1 MLRPDIGEA
10 IGRKLDGPG
19 YRIFGI
25 DEENGLVPLNRPG
38 PLNGRNWN
46 NLFVTLERFE
56 RAGLHAFVPGRVGP
70 SPARE
75 DRCLLGKA
83 ANCPYDRDWSTGSA
97 DDRLLLGPQRCP
109 RFLPPFA
116 RTGPCVPPR
125 TGADPMC
132 GIAGFFDPSRGMDVL
147 RRMTDEIAARGPDDS
162 GHHLADG
169 VGLGHRRLS
178 ILDLSPLGHQPMRF
192 EHLVT
197 VYNGEIYNF
206 REVADDLSA
215 KGYTFSS
222 ASDTEVLLKAFHCW
236 GPRCVERFTGMFAI
250 AIWDERER
258 ALYLIRD
265 RAGVKPLYYT
275 IDGDRIGFG
284 STLKALGPY
293 LSPERRGAIDPDALS
308 EFLANGFI
316 GSGLSILAGVHKVP
330 QAHVLKFAGGRL
342 TSERYWDVSFAGDPA
357 WATRSMD
364 DLVDE
369 LEEIAIRAFRYR
381 MVSDVPVGVFLSG
394 GVDSSLVAAIL
405 SRHQGPLS
413 TFTIGF
419 EERSHDESA
428 DAQRIAAHL
437 GTRHVEAT
445 LTPGHSH
452 AILDRLYDIYDE
464 PQGDNAGLPISFV
477 SELAA
482 SHGAK
487 VVLSADAGDE
497 LFGGYTRYI
506 EFYRRW
512 AQLRRLGRPGRA
524 AARTAL
530 RLGAPLL
537 GDARDEQAARFGQ
550 LLVEQP
556 FLSFMQRR
564 IADSS
569 SRDLA
574 RIFPRY
580 RERLT
585 AGGEGEL
592 IDQMCEWDFKH
603 YMADNILI
611 KVDRATM
618 FHSIEG
624 REPFLDHRLVE
635 FAARVPAKFK
645 IDRAGG
651 TKLILKHLLGRYLP
665 RPLFDLPKRGFS
677 APLAPWAKDHYQDR
691 FADALG
697 ADTGFFDPAQMNRLI
712 DRYRTGGP
720 LSYGLLWRLFSF
732 QTWYRHWN
740 TP

>member
-1 MLRPDIGEA
+1 
-10 IGRKLDGPG
+10 
-19 YRIFGI
+19 
-25 DEENGLVPLNRPG
+25 
-38 PLNGRNWN
+38 
-46 NLFVTLERFE
+46 
-56 RAGLHAFVPGRVGP
+56 
-70 SPARE
+70 
-75 DRCLLGKA
+75 
-83 ANCPYDRDWSTGSA
+83 
-97 DDRLLLGPQRCP
+97 
-109 RFLPPFA
+109 
-116 RTGPCVPPR
+116 
-125 TGADPMC
+125 MC
-132 GIAGFFDPSRGMDVL
+132 GIAGFFDPTRGMDVL
-147 RRMTDEIAARGPDDS
+147 RRMTDAIAARGPDDS

-206 REVADDLSA
+206 REIADDLSA
-215 KGYTFSS
+215 RGYTFSS

-250 AIWDERER
+250 AIWDETER

-275 IDGDRIGFG
+275 HHEGRIAFG
-284 STLKALGPY
+284 STLKALRPY
-293 LSPERRGAIDPDALS
+293 LSPEQRAAIDADALS

-316 GSGLSILAGVHKVP
+316 SSGLSILAGVRKVP
-330 QAHVLKFAGGRL
+330 QAHILKFVNGQL
-342 TSERYWDVSFAGDPA
+342 TADRYWDVHFAGDPA

-364 DLVDE
+364 DMVDE
-369 LEEIAIRAFRYR
+369 LEGIAIRAFRYR
-381 MVSDVPVGVFLSG
+381 MVADVPVGVFLSG

-405 SRHQGPLS
+405 SRHQGPLK

-419 EERSHDESA
+419 AEKSHDESG
-428 DAQRIAAHL
+428 DARRIAAHL
-437 GTRHVEAT
+437 GTDHVEAT
-445 LTPGHSH
+445 LTPEHSH

-477 SELAA
+477 SQLAA

-497 LFGGYTRYI
+497 LFGGYTRYGQ
-506 EFYRRW
+506 FYRRW
-512 AQLRRLGRPGRA
+512 AQLQRLGRSGRG
-524 AARTAL
+524 AARTLL
-530 RLGAPLL
+530 RLGSPFLS
-537 GDARDEQAARFGQ
+537 DARDEQASRFGS
-550 LLVEQP
+550 LLAEQP

-564 IADSS
+564 VAESS
-569 SRDLA
+569 ARDLA
-574 RIFPRY
+574 RVFPRY

-585 AGGEGEL
+585 AATDGEL
-592 IDQMCEWDFKH
+592 LDQMCEWDFKH

-635 FAARVPAKFK
+635 FAARVPAQFK
-645 IDRAGG
+645 VGAGDG
-651 TKLILKHLLGRYLP
+651 TKLILKRLLERYLP

-677 APLAPWAKDHYQDR
+677 APLGTWAQDHYQER

-697 ADTGFFDPAQMNRLI
+697 ADTGFFDRAQMTRLI
-712 DRYRTGGP
+712 DRYRAGKP

-732 QTWYRHWN
+732 QTWYRHWSEQGN
-740 TP
+740 GG

>member
-1 MLRPDIGEA
+1 
-10 IGRKLDGPG
+10 
-19 YRIFGI
+19 
-25 DEENGLVPLNRPG
+25 
-38 PLNGRNWN
+38 
-46 NLFVTLERFE
+46 
-56 RAGLHAFVPGRVGP
+56 
-70 SPARE
+70 
-75 DRCLLGKA
+75 
-83 ANCPYDRDWSTGSA
+83 
-97 DDRLLLGPQRCP
+97 
-109 RFLPPFA
+109 
-116 RTGPCVPPR
+116 
-125 TGADPMC
+125 MC
-132 GIAGFFDPSRGMDVL
+132 GIAGFLDPACGMNVL
-147 RRMTDEIAARGPDDS
+147 QAMTDAIAARGPDDS
-162 GHHLADG
+162 GHYLADG

-178 ILDLSPLGHQPMRF
+178 ILDLSPSGHQPMRF

-206 REVADDLSA
+206 REVAEELA
-215 KGYTFSS
+215 TKGYTFSS
-222 ASDTEVLLKAFHCW
+222 SSDTEVLLKAFHCW

-250 AIWDERER
+250 AVWDEAER

-275 IDGDRIGFG
+275 TSNGRIAFG
-284 STLKALGPY
+284 STLKALRPY
-293 LSPERRGAIDPDALS
+293 LSPGQRNAIDPDALS

-316 GSGLSILAGVHKVP
+316 SNGLSILAGVRKVP
-330 QAHVLKFAGGRL
+330 QAHILKFVAGQL
-342 TSERYWDVSFAGDPA
+342 SSERYWDVHFAGDPA
-357 WATRSMD
+357 WDERTLD
-364 DLVDE
+364 DMVDE
-369 LEEIAIRAFRYR
+369 LEDIAIRAFRYR
-381 MVSDVPVGVFLSG
+381 MVADVPVGVFLSG

-405 SRHQGPLS
+405 SRHQGPLQ

-419 EERSHDESA
+419 AEKSHDESD
-428 DAQRIAAHL
+428 DARRIAAHL

-445 LTPGHSH
+445 LTAERSH

-512 AQLRRLGRPGRA
+512 AQMDRLGSAGRGL
-524 AARTAL
+524 ARTAL
-530 RLGAPLL
+530 KWGAPFMSES
-537 GDARDEQAARFGQ
+537 RNEQAARFGS
-550 LLVEQP
+550 LLAEQP

-564 IADSS
+564 VADSS
-569 SRDLA
+569 ARDLT
-574 RIFPRY
+574 RIFPHY
-580 RERLT
+580 RERLS
-585 AGGEGEL
+585 APGNGEL
-592 IDQMCEWDFKH
+592 LDQMCEWDFKG

-645 IDRAGG
+645 IDVQGG
-651 TKLILKHLLGRYLP
+651 TKLILKRLLERYLP
-665 RPLFDLPKRGFS
+665 RQLFDLPKRGFS
-677 APLAPWAKDHYQDR
+677 APLGSWAQEHYQER
-691 FADALG
+691 FADALA
-697 ADTGFFDPAQMNRLI
+697 ADTGFFDQSQMNRLI
-712 DRYRTGGP
+712 DRYRTGKP

-732 QTWYRHWN
+732 QIWYRHWN
-740 TP
+740 AM